1 MIPAFGGGIST
12 FVRNLITVP
21 NSDNMIMDV
30 AGFGEFPVEYVEA
43 IAKAGGKVYSFAN
56 PHKSPIKFLTQYRD
70 LLKSNEYIM
79 LHCHFSGWKG
89 LIFKSIAKIDGVKL
103 IATHAHRTNDE
114 TKKCYQRLSI
124 YISRLTSTALTQ
136 IVFTCSD
143 LAAEF
148 ICGKKFVRKHNIYM
162 MPNAIDDNV
171 YNKQLKEEEKKELLE
186 SLGID
191 NNIKI
196 IGHIGRFNIQ
206 KNHIFIIQIAEE
218 LSRRGLG
225 FVILLLGDGDLYTD
239 IKMKSKEK
247 RLEEKIKFLGKRSDV
262 YQLLQIMNVMILP
275 SLYEGLPMVAVESQ
289 AAGIPI
295 IMSDTITRQA
305 DLGLGL
311 ASYLPINNV
320 KVWADQIIG
329 MKITSH
335 YSMQERLNILSNK
348 AFTAKKLRQLYYDVV
363 KAKITND

>member
-1 MIPAFGGGIST
+1 MDSIRILHVIPAFGGGIST

-148 ICGKKFVRKHNIYM
+148 ICFDYYVCDG
-162 MPNAIDDNV
+162 
-171 YNKQLKEEEKKELLE
+171 QEKKLNERQYLRPGLNSVKTIYQE
-186 SLGID
+186 ILSGKF
-191 NNIKI
+191 NNLWCNLYARDAIISNKVRFKSEIKMGEDAI
-196 IGHIGRFNIQ
+196 FNIEFL
-206 KNHIFIIQIAEE
+206 KNI
-218 LSRRGLG
+218 RNCYYYKYP
-225 FVILLLGDGDLYTD
+225 LYIYNNNSSGSAMHQYRIEYLKDYTVLFD
-239 IKMKSKEK
+239 YYKLIHE
-247 RLEEKIKFLGKRSDV
+247 
-262 YQLLQIMNVMILP
+262 ILP
-275 SLYEGLPMVAVESQ
+275 EAQL
-289 AAGIPI
+289 
-295 IMSDTITRQA
+295 
-305 DLGLGL
+305 DLG
-311 ASYLPINNV
+311 AKHYLNKMFGCLFYTNDNIDETQYLDLV
-320 KVWADQIIG
+320 HSWFY
-329 MKITSH
+329 KIVME
-335 YSMQERLNILSNK
+335 YP
-348 AFTAKKLRQLYYDVV
+348 YYDVKNIFKKKFIEREYFKKKLFKTLIRV
-363 KAKITND
+363 MIKE